1 MNGPGGTGRN
11 VALASV
17 FISAGLATAK
27 ILVGL
32 KARSTA
38 VVSDGIESASD
49 VLASGLVL
57 FGLNMAAKP
66 PDAEH
71 PYGHGRLETLS
82 GMAVGLILAATGS
95 LIAYESLL
103 RALRAHAAPAAFAIW
118 PVLAS
123 IGVKSAMFSMKRR
136 WSRKLNSSSLAADAW
151 NDGMD
156 TLSGTVALIG
166 VALEALVPG
175 RFSRADD
182 IAGSVVGLIV
192 ILLGAKIVR
201 DTTYQLMD
209 TMPDPR
215 MLQEVRR
222 AAMTVPGVLG
232 IEKCFARKTGLKY
245 HVDLHLEVDPE
256 MTVSA
261 SHGIATETR
270 NKIRSDVPW
279 VADVLVHVEPHGL
292 DKMTDSTPRLSHHG
306 KS

>member
-1 MNGPGGTGRN
+1 MNAPGRTGRN

-17 FISAGLATAK
+17 FISGALAAAK

-49 VLASGLVL
+49 VLASSLVL

-82 GMAVGLILAATGS
+82 GMAVGLILTATGS
-95 LIAYESLL
+95 LIAYESLR
-103 RALRAHAAPAAFAIW
+103 RAMRAHAAPEAFAIW

-123 IGVKSAMFSMKRR
+123 IIVKSVMFATKRR
-136 WSRKLNSSSLAADAW
+136 WGRKLNSSSLAADAW

-166 VALEALVPG
+166 VALEAFLPG
-175 RFSRADD
+175 RFGRADE
-182 IAGSVVGLIV
+182 IAGSIVGVIV
-192 ILLGAKIVR
+192 ILLGVKIIR

-222 AAMTVPGVLG
+222 AAMTVPGTLG
-232 IEKCFARKTGLKY
+232 IEKCYARKTGLQY

-256 MTVSA
+256 MTVSE
-261 SHGIATETR
+261 SHEIATDVR
-270 NKIRSDVPW
+270 GRIRADVPW

-292 DKMTDSTPRLSHHG
+292 DKIAVNNPRRSPDG
-306 KS
+306 ES